1 MSEGK
6 KEILLG
12 DCLELMKD
20 IPNGS
25 VDMILCDLPYGT
37 TACKWDTIIP
47 FDKLWE
53 QYERIIKPTGA
64 IVLTASQPFTSLL
77 INSNINAYRH
87 IWYWKKSR
95 PTGFQRVSQEPLRT
109 IEDVVVFYRDI
120 PYNEVKTT
128 EQMISFKIKLSDY
141 FKSSGLTL
149 KQLNIACGFEAS
161 GYFRKS
167 SSWKNVT
174 PTEEKLKV
182 MCDNMNCSFDELQS
196 ELLTANKSISWLMR
210 TFNPQGIRSCSK
222 KNKRGATG
230 ENWHELANNH
240 YDVEFENYPTNII
253 EILSEGKP
261 LHPTQKPIAL
271 FEYLIKT
278 YTNEGDL
285 VLDNTAGS
293 GTTAIACLN
302 TNRQFIVME
311 KEQKYYD
318 IILKRVGDF
327 NKNFEP
333 QTLFG
338 NEM

>member
-12 DCLELMKD
+12 DCLELMKELPD
-20 IPNGS
+20 NS
-25 VDMILCDLPYGT
+25 VDLILCDLPYGT

-53 QYERIIKPTGA
+53 QYERVAKPNA
-64 IVLTASQPFTSLL
+64 PIVLTASQPFTSALVM
-77 INSNINAYRH
+77 SNPKLFKVEW
-87 IWYWKKSR
+87 IWQKNRGSNFATTKYQPMKEHESVLVFCKGVANYYPIMQPRAEGGKSR
-95 PTGFQRVSQEPLRT
+95 AKYAINPSNTGKREAYNGMTETEKITLNEDLRVPSSIQKFNT
-109 IEDVVVFYRDI
+109 
-120 PYNEVKTT
+120 EV
-128 EQMISFKIKLSDY
+128 
-141 FKSSGLTL
+141 G
-149 KQLNIACGFEAS
+149 
-161 GYFRKS
+161 
-167 SSWKNVT
+167 
-174 PTEEKLKV
+174 
-182 MCDNMNCSFDELQS
+182 
-196 ELLTANKSISWLMR
+196 
-210 TFNPQGIRSCSK
+210 
-222 KNKRGATG
+222 
-230 ENWHELANNH
+230 
-240 YDVEFENYPTNII
+240 
-253 EILSEGKP
+253 
-261 LHPTQKPIAL
+261 LHPTQKPVTL

-278 YTNEGDL
+278 YSKENDL
-285 VLDNTAGS
+285 VLDNCAGS